1 MNQCHKVRSAI
12 SQEMPLSVDLEQ
24 HLFTCSAC
32 RRFVRVEQII
42 GLLSELR
49 QTPTTVVPEDFVERV
64 MNGLNT
70 KRGPKSG
77 FAMTVLRWAAAIL
90 IFSMA
95 TVYGFSTSEQA
106 AKGVRQV
113 ALLTTGYISS
123 DEAETLGF

>member
-12 SQEMPLSVDLEQ
+12 SQKIPLSVDLEQ

-42 GLLSELR
+42 GLLGELR
-49 QTPTTVVPEDFVERV
+49 QTPTVVSEDFVERV
-64 MNGLNT
+64 MSGLNT
-70 KRGPKSG
+70 KMRPKSG
-77 FAMTVLRWAAAIL
+77 FTMTVLRWAAAIL

-106 AKGVRQV
+106 VEGVRQV
-113 ALLTTGYISS
+113 ALLTTGYISA
-123 DEAETLGF
+123 DEGETLGF